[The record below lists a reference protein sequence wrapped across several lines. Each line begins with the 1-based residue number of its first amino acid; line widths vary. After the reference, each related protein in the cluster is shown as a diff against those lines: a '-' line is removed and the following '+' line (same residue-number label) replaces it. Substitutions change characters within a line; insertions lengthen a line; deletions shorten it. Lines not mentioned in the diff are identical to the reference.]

1 VQAVPGRLGTLDRGL
16 WRAVDA
22 VLLLCVAGML
32 VAIVLQVGSRLGGRS
47 LPWTEELS
55 RFLFIW
61 TAFLGM
67 ACGFRRVEHPRVT
80 LLITRLPS
88 LLRRQAV
95 HLYAAAGV
103 GFFALAGWH
112 ATLLVRQQ
120 HVFGETS
127 PGLGIGMWLVTLP
140 SAIAAF
146 LAIEALLVSVYL
158 DASTRAVVEGE
169 SEVAG

>member
-1 VQAVPGRLGTLDRGL
+1 MQAALGRLRALDRVL

-32 VAIVLQVGSRLGGRS
+32 TAIVLQVGSRLGGRS
-47 LPWTEELS
+47 LAWTEELS

-67 ACGFRRVEHPRVT
+67 AAGFRRVEHPRVI
-80 LLITRLPS
+80 LLVDRLPAVV
-88 LLRRQAV
+88 RRQAA
-95 HLYAAAGV
+95 HLYAAVGI
-103 GFFALAGWH
+103 GFFALAGYY

-120 HVFGETS
+120 QLFGETS
-127 PGLGIGMWLVTLP
+127 PALGIGMWLVSLP
-140 SAIAAF
+140 SALAAV

-158 DASTRAVVEGE
+158 DPAARALVEDEAAS
-169 SEVAG
+169 